1 MLVPPPAA
9 APVLT
14 TAAGLRHL
22 FELLKKKSTHHALN
36 YSNLNYMQTER
47 YIQLCRQGKKSFLP
61 EICQLYDPIVSDQ
74 AVGALNVS
82 MCDAIAMEIFQADQQ
97 LLGVR
102 LGDGLF
108 QVSELIN
115 ECLLTQEYQLDGC
128 SVCMHV
134 CIYVC
139 TVCM

>member
-1 MLVPPPAA
+1 
-9 APVLT
+9 
-14 TAAGLRHL
+14 
-22 FELLKKKSTHHALN
+22 
-36 YSNLNYMQTER
+36 MQTDR

-115 ECLLTQEYQLDGC
+115 ECLLAQEYQLDGC
-128 SVCMHV
+128 SVCTYCM
-134 CIYVC
+134 YVGDKPSEILLAH
-139 TVCM
+139 TREI